1 MRITRLSILV
11 CIFIIL
17 SSCSNIVY
25 QNAVPKNSD
34 ICQEF
39 SSDIIGNYIDIE
51 GDTLS
56 ISAHKYSY
64 GNKNDM
70 LFISGKLNEDLV
82 LKKYSDYYFL
92 NFKNDEGFWE
102 MLAAKPYEKHLVIYC
117 IDASNRQQLKIVNS
131 LLSKNKAK
139 SIKKNG
145 KYIINPEDDEVIE
158 LLEKND
164 VCKTTQL
171 TKIR

>member
-1 MRITRLSILV
+1 M
-11 CIFIIL
+11 L
-17 SSCSNIVY
+17 SSCSNVVY
-25 QNAVPKNSD
+25 MDAVPKNTP
-34 ICQEF
+34 ITQEF
-39 SSDIIGNYIDIE
+39 SKDIIGKYIDIE

-56 ISAHKYSY
+56 ISAHKYNY
-64 GNKNDM
+64 GNKDDM
-70 LFISGKLNEDLV
+70 VFISGELNEDLV
-82 LKKYSDYYFL
+82 LKKHSGYYFL

-131 LLSKNKAK
+131 LLSENKAK
-139 SIKKNG
+139 SVKKNG
-145 KYIINPEDDEVIE
+145 KYIINPEGHEIIQ
-158 LLEKND
+158 LLEKKD